1 MECKLAGIP
10 TTSRQLLRRP
20 ERQASVL
27 RAAARAFARAGW
39 AATSMEDVAAEAG
52 VTKLIVYRHFDSKE
66 DLYRAVLERVAD
78 RLREEFQAGV
88 REGPEVRGVA
98 VRSLLTVAREDP
110 DGFRLLMVHAA
121 REPAFAGYAAAY
133 RAEAAR
139 VADRLIGEAVADQAL
154 RAWATR
160 TTVAC
165 LVVAVLEWLEVGE
178 EAMDDHFVE
187 RATDALVAMVAAWTT

>member
-1 MECKLAGIP
+1 
-10 TTSRQLLRRP
+10 
-20 ERQASVL
+20 VL

-66 DLYRAVLERVAD
+66 DLYRAVLQRVAE
-78 RLREEFQAGV
+78 RLREEFAAGV
-88 REGPEVRGVA
+88 LEGPEVKGVA

-121 REPAFAGYAAAY
+121 REPDFAGYAAGY
-133 RAEAAR
+133 RREAAQ
-139 VADRLIGEAVADQAL
+139 VADSLIGDALADQAL

-160 TTVAC
+160 TTVAF
-165 LVVAVLEWLEVGE
+165 LVAAVLEWLEVGDE
-178 EAMDDHFVE
+178 RLDDQFVD
-187 RATDALVAMVAAWTT
+187 RSTDGLVAMVTAWTR

>member
-1 MECKLAGIP
+1 M
-10 TTSRQLLRRP
+10 
-20 ERQASVL
+20 L

-39 AATSMEDVAAEAG
+39 AGTSMEDVAAEAG

-66 DLYRAVLERVAD
+66 ELYRAVLARVAE
-78 RLREEFQAGV
+78 RLRDEFEAGV

-98 VRSLLTVAREDP
+98 VRSLLAVAREDP

-121 REPAFAGYAAAY
+121 REPQFAGYAAHY
-133 RAEAAR
+133 RAEAAA
-139 VADRLIGEAVADQAL
+139 VADRLIGEDVADQAL

-160 TTVAC
+160 TTVAY
-165 LVVAVLEWLEVGE
+165 LVVAVLEWLEVGDQ
-178 EAMDDHFVE
+178 AMDDHFVE